1 MVLLVSSNPNTRTS
15 FWIALTLLVVTVVLM
30 LTISYDMLELHFYI
44 GPFYAHHWLSW
55 IGTTV
60 IALYVP
66 IYHMLKKAKPQQFM
80 ALLNS
85 HIFINLLSFMGIS
98 IHFTNQITRPAQFY
112 PDLGT
117 GVVLYASMLLLITTG
132 FCSKFGALKS
142 RTRSLRFIHL
152 SVTVTFYL
160 IILIHILHGLN
171 LI

>member
-1 MVLLVSSNPNTRTS
+1 MSSSPMTKTS
-15 FWIALTLLVVTVVLM
+15 FWIASMLLIVTLFLM
-30 LTISYDMLELHFYI
+30 LSISYDILELHFYI

-66 IYHMLKKAKPQQFM
+66 IYHWLKKAKPQRFKT
-80 ALLNS
+80 LLSS
-85 HIFINLLSFMGIS
+85 HVFINLFSFMGIS

-117 GVVLYASMLLLITTG
+117 GIVLYASMLLLVATG
-132 FCSKFGALKS
+132 FFSKFGILK
-142 RTRSLRFIHL
+142 TKERSLRFVHL

-171 LI
+171 II